1 MRVCPSIRSSLCGT
15 SEPKRR
21 KKKNPKQNVNV
32 LESGSEEIM
41 LASFALGELL
51 VSGAVGGFKD

>member
-1 MRVCPSIRSSLCGT
+1 MEPVSLRD
-15 SEPKRR
+15 EQ
-21 KKKNPKQNVNV
+21 KKNPKQNVNV